1 MNLVDI
7 AAPSRVMVRF
17 CRMTSVEPRVQLLGG
32 ADALPEQSL
41 PVLSLRANYLDLGAT
56 VY

>member
-41 PVLSLRANYLDLGAT
+41 PVLSLRANYLVLGAT